1 MELSV
6 VEQIKIICGRKGL
19 TVSDLARKM
28 GITPQGLWQTLKKD
42 NMSLNVLYR
51 IADALGCEVNIEIKE
66 KVEG

>member
-1 MELSV
+1 MKLTV
-6 VEQIKIICGRKGL
+6 VEQIKVICARKGL
-19 TVSDLARKM
+19 TISDLARRM

-51 IADALGCEVNIEIKE
+51 IADALDCEVNIEIKE

>member
-51 IADALGCEVNIEIKE
+51 IADALDCEVNIEIKE